1 MQVFPG
7 LFFICFISTAVIL
20 LVSFALH
27 VQFSLPYNKAVR
39 ANVLVVYVL
48 SLNSILCKFSA
59 SHVRLKACR
68 RGFDPTITAIKWPAD
83 YSTSRGRQ
91 ELHDFRTSS
100 WYIDSATS
108 PKDVV
113 ILLDSSGSMVGERRD
128 IAKSVVS
135 AILDTLGNNDF
146 VNVYRFSDTTEE
158 LVPCFKDMLVQV
170 TDTERLLIS
179 VSNMAAIGGVIRGSA
194 ISAMFEGDKHRE
206 NSALTDDCARVPD
219 VLKDVFMKH

>member
-1 MQVFPG
+1 
-7 LFFICFISTAVIL
+7 
-20 LVSFALH
+20 
-27 VQFSLPYNKAVR
+27 
-39 ANVLVVYVL
+39 
-48 SLNSILCKFSA
+48 
-59 SHVRLKACR
+59 LKACR
-68 RGFDPTITAIKWPAD
+68 RGCELLVTAIKWPAD
-83 YSTSRGRQ
+83 YSTSRSKQ

-113 ILLDSSGSMVGERRD
+113 ILLDSSGSMAGERRE

-170 TDTERLLIS
+170 KDTLS
-179 VSNMAAIGGVIRGSA
+179 VM
-194 ISAMFEGDKHRE
+194 
-206 NSALTDDCARVPD
+206 RV
-219 VLKDVFMKH
+219 

>member
-1 MQVFPG
+1 MVF
-7 LFFICFISTAVIL
+7 
-20 LVSFALH
+20 
-27 VQFSLPYNKAVR
+27 
-39 ANVLVVYVL
+39 YVL
-48 SLNSILCKFSA
+48 SLNYILCNFSA
-59 SHVRLKACR
+59 SHRRLKGCR
-68 RGFDPTITAIKWPAD
+68 RGFGSTVTAIKWPAD
-83 YSTSRGRQ
+83 YSTSRSRQ

-113 ILLDSSGSMVGERRD
+113 ILLDSSGSMVGERRE

-170 TDTERLLIS
+170 TDTLLIIH
-179 VSNMAAIGGVIRGSA
+179 V
-194 ISAMFEGDKHRE
+194 
-206 NSALTDDCARVPD
+206 
-219 VLKDVFMKH
+219 